1 MLGHGFAPSHVAQP
15 NSAPLAQSGKSTPV
29 KPQSI
34 VPLACGSVHS
44 PCALLACTLLGCAA
58 RVHCLGAACARG
70 LGAACA
76 PYLRTRPVGA
86 ACARSLGVACGRCLC
101 ARPVGTACARGL
113 WALPVRSACGRSLW
127 TQPVGA
133 ACARCLGAVPVRSAR
148 GAAWARG
155 LGSTIA
161 RSTRSWHCAHDHPP
175 MCVSIEYS
183 MPQISFYSL
192 HCTQCLKALQLAI
205 RTHIQIPY
213 VNPAM
218 PYFS

>member
-1 MLGHGFAPSHVAQP
+1 MHY
-15 NSAPLAQSGKSTPV
+15 
-29 KPQSI
+29 
-34 VPLACGSVHS
+34 
-44 PCALLACTLLGCAA
+44 PCALLACALLLCAA

-76 PYLRTRPVGA
+76 PCLRMRPAHSTCGRRLCTQPWRCLWALLV
-86 ACARSLGVACGRCLC
+86 CAACGRCLC
-101 ARPVGTACARGL
+101 ARPVGATCERGL
-113 WALPVRSACGRSLW
+113 WALPVRAACGRSLW

-133 ACARCLGAVPVRSAR
+133 ACARCMGAVPVRAAR
-148 GAAWARG
+148 GVAWARG

-192 HCTQCLKALQLAI
+192 HCTQCLKALQLEKSNI
-205 RTHIQIPY
+205 CYSQFKERSP
-213 VNPAM
+213 M
-218 PYFS
+218 